1 MTGAVICSQ
10 CSGGWGCGQRP
21 LRRGQEKQG
30 RKGGRSLGAESLLWS
45 SFPPQRGG
53 PAHNGLEVSGFYMEN
68 GVLPCGV
75 VLVRLTHSGPQTRL
89 EACCLC
95 NRQLSVR
102 PPSVG
107 LGPRPWG
114 RPVTW
119 LCVVSTCGER
129 LLVAPGPSLVD
140 VWRLPGAPGAFR
152 LSGAWSQHA
161 VCRRAGLSLLF

>member
-1 MTGAVICSQ
+1 MVRDPSEGDRRSRTEKGKGP
-10 CSGGWGCGQRP
+10 SGLKVSSGLP
-21 LRRGQEKQG
+21 SHLRGEALPR
-30 RKGGRSLGAESLLWS
+30 
-45 SFPPQRGG
+45 
-53 PAHNGLEVSGFYMEN
+53 NGLEASGFYMEN

-114 RPVTW
+114 LPVTW
-119 LCVVSTCGER
+119 LCVVSRRGER

-161 VCRRAGLSLLF
+161 VCRRAGLLLLF